1 MTKKILVF
9 LNLFTLH
16 FGLANYLQK
25 NLDCELYALIDT
37 TDKPKKFFQEQKIVQ
52 FHKTWFYH
60 DNIGIKKNYDQ
71 DYLNYL
77 DKRYDLDL
85 RQLEKND
92 RFFSNFNNF
101 HKFSHEEILSILTQE
116 GKLFEKI
123 IDDCKPDFLVMFQ
136 PSLRHEFVFYELC
149 KKNNIIPMI
158 INPSFIGYSTFISRD
173 INLLDNLDYQNE
185 KIKNK
190 SFRELQNYY
199 NEHNTNKQIIDYVNN
214 FANSKSSLI
223 KAGIQF
229 LINSDNSNEK
239 THYTYTGRTK
249 TKVLFETL
257 KNKSRKKIRQKF
269 IENNLETKI
278 ISKSFIYF
286 PLQVEPDRNL
296 LLGAPNYTNQIH
308 SIQQISKS
316 LPSDFKLYVK
326 EHPGQN
332 REWRKTSYYK
342 EILKIPNVELLS
354 PTVPSSEIYEKCSMV
369 ITALG
374 TSGFEAAFYGKPVI
388 VFADTIYSTLPS
400 VQKMNSFDELPKLI
414 KNGLKF
420 KIKPND
426 LEKLLLFLERNSF
439 DFDLFGYYTMQAHEF
454 FYDSNLIDVKISE
467 NKMKSFLERNS
478 DIFSNIGNI
487 LVKKII
493 HSEGNKINE

>member
-149 KKNNIIPMI
+149 KIP
-158 INPSFIGYSTFISRD
+158 
-173 INLLDNLDYQNE
+173 LL
-185 KIKNK
+185 
-190 SFRELQNYY
+190 
-199 NEHNTNKQIIDYVNN
+199 
-214 FANSKSSLI
+214 
-223 KAGIQF
+223 
-229 LINSDNSNEK
+229 
-239 THYTYTGRTK
+239 
-249 TKVLFETL
+249 
-257 KNKSRKKIRQKF
+257 
-269 IENNLETKI
+269 
-278 ISKSFIYF
+278 
-286 PLQVEPDRNL
+286 
-296 LLGAPNYTNQIH
+296 PNCY
-308 SIQQISKS
+308 
-316 LPSDFKLYVK
+316 
-326 EHPGQN
+326 
-332 REWRKTSYYK
+332 
-342 EILKIPNVELLS
+342 
-354 PTVPSSEIYEKCSMV
+354 
-369 ITALG
+369 
-374 TSGFEAAFYGKPVI
+374 
-388 VFADTIYSTLPS
+388 
-400 VQKMNSFDELPKLI
+400 
-414 KNGLKF
+414 
-420 KIKPND
+420 
-426 LEKLLLFLERNSF
+426 
-439 DFDLFGYYTMQAHEF
+439 
-454 FYDSNLIDVKISE
+454 
-467 NKMKSFLERNS
+467 
-478 DIFSNIGNI
+478 
-487 LVKKII
+487 
-493 HSEGNKINE
+493 

>member
-37 TDKPKKFFQEQKIVQ
+37 TDKPKKFFQE
-52 FHKTWFYH
+52 TWFYH

-214 FANSKSSLI
+214 FANSKRV
-223 KAGIQF
+223 
-229 LINSDNSNEK
+229 
-239 THYTYTGRTK
+239 TG
-249 TKVLFETL
+249 
-257 KNKSRKKIRQKF
+257 
-269 IENNLETKI
+269 
-278 ISKSFIYF
+278 
-286 PLQVEPDRNL
+286 
-296 LLGAPNYTNQIH
+296 A
-308 SIQQISKS
+308 
-316 LPSDFKLYVK
+316 
-326 EHPGQN
+326 
-332 REWRKTSYYK
+332 
-342 EILKIPNVELLS
+342 
-354 PTVPSSEIYEKCSMV
+354 SSEAL
-369 ITALG
+369 IT
-374 TSGFEAAFYGKPVI
+374 TV
-388 VFADTIYSTLPS
+388 LPIARAGA
-400 VQKMNSFDELPKLI
+400 SF
-414 KNGLKF
+414 
-420 KIKPND
+420 
-426 LEKLLLFLERNSF
+426 
-439 DFDLFGYYTMQAHEF
+439 TA
-454 FYDSNLIDVKISE
+454 VKSI
-467 NKMKSFLERNS
+467 
-478 DIFSNIGNI
+478 
-487 LVKKII
+487 
-493 HSEGNKINE
+493 